1 MGVAPVAMAA
11 QDPLV
16 WEEAPGCSP
25 RLLKLVG
32 GGPGGHH
39 GAGGKVPPRAG
50 EESFITSIEKDEKK
64 GWSQRGKRTQR
75 EAAGMRPVDSTTS
88 SRGDTQY
95 MYPPIQRRGTG
106 YCGCQVFN
114 CWVVRRYRT
123 PREREP
129 QVGILGTRRPGEE
142 AISQPVQSILCFY
155 SQHCPTSSVSVMR
168 EGLIKPR

>member
-64 GWSQRGKRTQR
+64 GWSQRGKTTQR
-75 EAAGMRPVDSTTS
+75 EAAGMRPV
-88 SRGDTQY
+88 
-95 MYPPIQRRGTG
+95 
-106 YCGCQVFN
+106 
-114 CWVVRRYRT
+114 
-123 PREREP
+123 E
-129 QVGILGTRRPGEE
+129 
-142 AISQPVQSILCFY
+142 FY
-155 SQHCPTSSVSVMR
+155 H
-168 EGLIKPR
+168 